1 MLVSPLRNKA
11 QLRERA
17 ATSRALLADKALLE
31 QELGRL
37 TAANARLE
45 GEKVALQAALGAQE
59 EAGRRNRAQHEA
71 QLQVARRE
79 LRELEEHMARVRAAM
94 EL

>member
-17 ATSRALLADKALLE
+17 ATSRALLADMALLE

-45 GEKVALQAALGAQE
+45 GEEAAQLVRLAQADREREAWRRDRAQLEGEKVALQAALGAQQ
-59 EAGRRNRAQHEA
+59 EAG
-71 QLQVARRE
+71 
-79 LRELEEHMARVRAAM
+79 
-94 EL
+94 